1 MKKILLFASALAGLF
16 LAASCQQESLEPVG
30 GNTVTYT
37 VQVPGA
43 LSTKAIGTDVSK
55 VTELIYEVYR
65 IDENDV
71 ETRLYQKKTS
81 LTNGSATVELELVNN
96 QDFRVLFWA
105 QVPEN
110 GVYTTTSLKNVTLA
124 TGLNA
129 NAENYAAF
137 AGQDEITDGE
147 NLTGRTVTLV
157 RPVAQL
163 NIATSA
169 ESLVIGEGGI
179 DPTTVTFKET
189 AVKVEGL
196 STVYN
201 VADGAAG
208 ADEATFTYAAKPV
221 ALSETTLNVNG
232 VDYSYVAM
240 NYVGFAQTS
249 GDNVKVTY
257 TIETNEV
264 GTITN
269 TISNVPVKANHR
281 TNIIGNLITST
292 SDYTVTLSATW
303 PTDEENVQVVAVS
316 TAAGLQE
323 AIDDIPAGTEG
334 NIKLE
339 GDIDLGALA
348 GMISTKAG
356 ENPYGLLIPAGKTI
370 ILDLNGCTL
379 KQEVECKA
387 SYSMIKNQG
396 NLTITGNGTIS
407 FNDLSAGGGSEWG
420 SYIIDNTGYLT
431 VENGTIVHLGSTNFT
446 DRPTNLPIQNYAGK
460 VVING
465 GIISSPSFR
474 SLRDFTAGGEIIING
489 GQFLGQVWMQGL
501 GAGSSSLT
509 INGGEFNPTAGYD
522 GSSVYITNGTNDV
535 QVSITG
541 GTFNTKIGCSDAAKA
556 GVKGSIVGGI
566 FTAAAK
572 ENTKA
577 ELLADGYFF
586 EADGDNFKVTSNDVA
601 KVGETTYKS
610 LAAAIDAV
618 EDGGTVTLI
627 ADEVFTEYNRVN
639 NGGEWYEG
647 LLYDG
652 DKSFTLDLGGK
663 TLSQN
668 GAVNDY
674 LLYFKNNGEKA
685 NTITIQNGTIDAGT
699 NAYAALATASSNAQ
713 KITMNLENI
722 SINGN
727 NSGGAVV
734 KFRGGGE
741 LNVKAGTVITGK
753 DNYCGIEVYGTETIA
768 NIYEGVKIY
777 QNGTTS
783 YVGAIAGVSGNAT
796 MNVYGGKGVSA
807 KCGLIVMSSGGT
819 INVEG
824 GEWTANTDGTPKN
837 DNFGVLVSQFDNAT
851 YPTAVTSVINVAGGT
866 FRGGYNCYGNVA
878 DKAFIHIS
886 GGNFNADPTG
896 YLVAGY
902 EITEEN
908 GLYTV
913 GIPKSQIAFEA
924 AIAEGG
930 TVTLEK
936 DVTLVSTVTVAE
948 GNEVVLDLN
957 GKTIT
962 GTMHKSVG
970 AVLKN
975 NGTLTIK
982 NGTISSTAA
991 NGGSAV
997 VNNGTLTVEEATLNG
1012 APNAGGSWPSYTVNN
1027 TGVMTATKTKITSYH
1042 GALCSYGEGA
1052 EATLNDSEI
1061 DMAGI
1066 PGFTSHGIYTYSNG
1080 KVVVNGGTYANKA
1093 TDQHGTGGSV
1103 INGVVEVT
1111 AGTFSG
1117 RIEAYYGTPVL
1128 KGGTYSEKPAA
1139 SYVPA
1144 GYGVEANGDGTF
1156 SVGKLS
1162 PVAKIGEIEYYSLQ
1176 EAFNAG
1182 GEITLLRNVKL
1193 TEMAV
1198 HEAGKTA
1205 TLDLNGYNIT
1215 VPDATKHIY
1224 AINNKGNLTLRDS
1237 KGTGSVRARG
1247 IYNGYNGSN
1256 TDETVEGAT
1265 MTVESGNFFALDSNG
1280 GAAIFNCAK
1289 AIINGG
1295 VFDGQVAAFNGRKC
1309 AETTINGG
1317 VFRSVDNYAIQ
1328 QNNGGKLTINDATV
1342 NRGFGAVGCFGG
1354 EVTIAE
1360 GEFLPTGTAG
1370 TTCHVVY
1377 VAAGADVTING
1388 GTYKMNYPETDV
1400 PDSGTAVTNYDGA
1413 ELYITGGTFYAHF
1426 DGYYPVELSSGST
1439 ITGGKYL
1446 DHSGKPVN
1454 HPFIT
1459 NYVAEGYEL
1468 NANGEVVEK

>member
-16 LAASCQQESLEPVG
+16 LAASCQQENLEPVG

-43 LSTKAIGTDVSK
+43 LSTKAIGTDVAA

-65 IDENDV
+65 IDEQGT
-71 ETRLYQKKTS
+71 ETKLYQKSQTRDAAIGEK
-81 LTNGSATVELELVNN
+81 NWTVELELVNN

-110 GVYTTTSLKNVTLA
+110 GVYTTTSLKEVKLA
-124 TGLNA
+124 TALNA

-137 AGQDEITDGE
+137 AGQDEITYGE
-147 NLTGRTVTLV
+147 NLAGRTVTLV

-169 ESLVIGEGGI
+169 ESLKLGEDENGANAQ
-179 DPTTVTFKET
+179 TTVTFETT
-189 AVKVEGL
+189 AVTVEGL

-201 VADGAAG
+201 VAEGAAG

-232 VDYSYVAM
+232 VDYTYVAM
-240 NYVGFAQTS
+240 NYVGFAQPS

-303 PTDEENVQVVAVS
+303 PEEETNVEVVSVS

-501 GAGSSSLT
+501 GTGSSSLT

-522 GSSVYITNGTNDV
+522 GSSVYITNGTNDII
-535 QVSITG
+535 VSITG

-572 ENTKA
+572 ENTNA

-685 NTITIQNGTIDAGT
+685 NTITLKNGTIDAGT
-699 NAYAALATASSNAQ
+699 SAFCALATASSNAQ
-713 KITMNLENI
+713 KITMNLENV

-741 LNVKAGTVITGK
+741 LNVKAGTVITGR
-753 DNYCGIEVYGTETIA
+753 DSYVGIEAVGDNTVV
-768 NIYEGVKIY
+768 NVYEGAEIY
-777 QNGTTS
+777 QNGTTN
-783 YVGAIAGVSGNAT
+783 YVGAIIGASYNAT
-796 MNVYGGKGVSA
+796 LNIYGGKGKSA
-807 KCGLIVMSSGGT
+807 KCGIIVMSTGAT
-819 INVEG
+819 INVSG
-824 GEWTANTDGTPKN
+824 GEWTANNDGTVAGGN
-837 DNFGVLVSQFDNAT
+837 NGVLVSQNNRNEKGWACKSILN
-851 YPTAVTSVINVAGGT
+851 VTGGT
-866 FRGGYNCYGNVA
+866 FKGGYDCWGMGPGQEA
-878 DKAFIHIS
+878 DDAQINIK
-886 GGNFNADPTG
+886 GGNFNADPT
-896 YLVAGY
+896 
-902 EITEEN
+902 
-908 GLYTV
+908 
-913 GIPKSQIAFEA
+913 
-924 AIAEGG
+924 
-930 TVTLEK
+930 
-936 DVTLVSTVTVAE
+936 
-948 GNEVVLDLN
+948 
-957 GKTIT
+957 
-962 GTMHKSVG
+962 
-970 AVLKN
+970 
-975 NGTLTIK
+975 
-982 NGTISSTAA
+982 
-991 NGGSAV
+991 
-997 VNNGTLTVEEATLNG
+997 
-1012 APNAGGSWPSYTVNN
+1012 SY
-1027 TGVMTATKTKITSYH
+1027 
-1042 GALCSYGEGA
+1042 
-1052 EATLNDSEI
+1052 
-1061 DMAGI
+1061 
-1066 PGFTSHGIYTYSNG
+1066 
-1080 KVVVNGGTYANKA
+1080 VVNGYKA
-1093 TDQHGTGGSV
+1093 VES
-1103 INGVVEVT
+1103 NGVYNVV
-1111 AGTFSG
+1111 
-1117 RIEAYYGTPVL
+1117 V
-1128 KGGTYSEKPAA
+1128 
-1139 SYVPA
+1139 
-1144 GYGVEANGDGTF
+1144 D
-1156 SVGKLS
+1156 
-1162 PVAKIGEIEYYSLQ
+1162 PVAKIGETEYATLQ

-1182 GEITLLRNVKL
+1182 GEITLLRDVKL
-1193 TEMAV
+1193 TETV
-1198 HEAGKTA
+1198 VVPAGLTL
-1205 TLDLNGYNIT
+1205 TLDLNGKTIT
-1215 VPDATKHIY
+1215 SGFQSGSDSKHIY
-1224 AINNKGNLTLRDS
+1224 PIDNYGKLTIKDVAGNGSING
-1237 KGTGSVRARG
+1237 RG
-1247 IYNGYNGSN
+1247 IYNR
-1256 TDETVEGAT
+1256 DAAT
-1265 MTVESGNFFALDSNG
+1265 LTIESVKVVGQDWNG
-1280 GAAIFNCAK
+1280 GACVWSY
-1289 AIINGG
+1289 G
-1295 VFDGQVAAFNGRKC
+1295 
-1309 AETTINGG
+1309 T
-1317 VFRSVDNYAIQ
+1317 
-1328 QNNGGKLTINDATV
+1328 
-1342 NRGFGAVGCFGG
+1342 G
-1354 EVTIAE
+1354 EVYLNNATFIGNTGCVSSE
-1360 GEFLPTGTAG
+1360 GYLE
-1370 TTCHVVY
+1370 
-1377 VAAGADVTING
+1377 ING
-1388 GTYKMNYPETDV
+1388 GTYTCYSGIDDDGVQKTSPTYNIRAYNGLKIIDGTFTSRHGVISVGGGEALLEAGDYTIKFNAATTSNVLYIYGTAQATIKGGNYISDNTSNKA
-1400 PDSGTAVTNYDGA
+1400 DSGTAILVSGTDA
-1413 ELYITGGTFYAHF
+1413 SATVKGGTFVGMNGMVSGNVTLYGGTFNTVWNYNHY
-1426 DGYYPVELSSGST
+1426 DKLSD
-1439 ITGGKYL
+1439 KL
-1446 DHSGKPVN
+1446 
-1454 HPFIT
+1454 
-1459 NYVAEGYEL
+1459 AEGYEATQ
-1468 NANGEVVEK
+1468 NADGSWTVAPSSTEN